1 MEAINQWKPGMP
13 LPIFFNLANTT
24 DMTKIFLSIDA
35 ELKTNLYGNIKG
47 RINLY
52 IDGFNEGLGIELNK
66 EKLIL

>member
-1 MEAINQWKPGMP
+1 MP

-47 RINLY
+47 RLNLY